1 MEVVGTI
8 KKIFPKV
15 EGSTEKG
22 EFCIQP
28 IELEVTESYV
38 RADGTQSS
46 STNSILVDITG
57 SKAQSF
63 SLQQGQRVR
72 VNLRFQVREYNGRAF
87 QKISTIFIY
96 AI

>member
-22 EFCIQP
+22 EYCIQP
-28 IELEVTESYV
+28 IELEVTESFV

-46 STNSILVDITG
+46 SVNIILVDITG
-57 SKAQSF
+57 GKAQNF
-63 SLQQGQRVR
+63 SLQEGQRVR
-72 VNLRFQVREYNGRAF
+72 VNLRFNVREYNGRVF
-87 QKISTIFIY
+87 QKISTVFIY
-96 AI
+96 AV

>member
-22 EFCIQP
+22 DYCIQP
-28 IELEVTESYV
+28 IELEVIESFI
-38 RADGTQSS
+38 RADGTQTSN
-46 STNSILVDITG
+46 TNNILVDITG
-57 SKAQSF
+57 GRAQNF
-63 SLQQGQRVR
+63 NLQEGQRVR
-72 VNLRFQVREYNGRAF
+72 VNLRFNVREYNGRAF

-96 AI
+96 TV